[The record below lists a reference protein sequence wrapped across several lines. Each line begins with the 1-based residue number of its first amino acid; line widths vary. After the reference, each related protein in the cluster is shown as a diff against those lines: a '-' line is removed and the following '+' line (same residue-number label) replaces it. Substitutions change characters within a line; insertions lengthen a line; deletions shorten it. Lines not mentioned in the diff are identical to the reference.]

1 MYLIYLYIFS
11 FYDSLIKWNYLSIFL
26 DQWWDIGF
34 FVYAMAQLLLQYKAI
49 NQQWYEAH
57 LVQWWTFRSKQPL
70 LSFQMS
76 RWTQF

>member
-1 MYLIYLYIFS
+1 
-11 FYDSLIKWNYLSIFL
+11 L

-76 RWTQF
+76 MWTQF